1 MQGIMINKE
10 TFELELS
17 NKQLSIGTTDE
28 QNVQL
33 ILLTNK
39 GEWKEHP
46 VLGAGLLSYLHSNA
60 SDMQIQRQIRLQLSL
75 DNIKPK
81 TLQVNNKILTIEL

>member
-46 VLGAGLLSYLHSNA
+46 VLGAGLLSFLHSNA

>member
-1 MQGIMINKE
+1 MQGILLNKE

-39 GEWKEHP
+39 GEWKENP

-81 TLQVNNKILTIEL
+81 TLKVNNKILTIEL

>member
-1 MQGIMINKE
+1 MQGILLNKE

-17 NKQLSIGTTDE
+17 NKQLSIGTTNE

-46 VLGAGLLSYLHSNA
+46 VLGAGLLSFLHSNA

>member
-1 MQGIMINKE
+1 MQGILLNKE

-46 VLGAGLLSYLHSNA
+46 VLGAGLLSFLHSNA

>member
-17 NKQLSIGTTDE
+17 NKQLSIGTTNE

-81 TLQVNNKILTIEL
+81 TLKVNNKILTIEL